1 MPRSAARDRSA
12 EVEEQMADFEVRELH
27 PAFGAEIVGF
37 EPQMPLDDRTL
48 GRLREVFDQR
58 GVLVFRDLDIDEDYQ
73 RYLVFSLIGEEAPVE
88 RPERVRRSGPML
100 VSNKAEGGAAPYGR
114 LLYHCDTMW
123 AESPQPVIS
132 LYGVTVAGPSAPT
145 MFVSMGQGWEALP
158 DQLRSRV
165 EDLQARHGQLEGGY
179 PNRGGDE
186 DVQDGYFEQSR
197 STVTPIGRA
206 HPRTGRTMLYVSQQ
220 CTIEVL
226 DLSHDENEELLEELF
241 EQLYADERVLRH
253 DWREG
258 DLVVW
263 DNQAVQ
269 HARGIVD
276 LEGPERTLRKV
287 FGPMTLTEAERS
299 QIPTFSKVAQ
309 G

>member
-1 MPRSAARDRSA
+1 
-12 EVEEQMADFEVRELH
+12 MAHFEVRELH

-37 EPQMPLDDRTL
+37 DPQMPLDDDTL
-48 GRLREVFDQR
+48 RRLREVFDR
-58 GVLVFRDLDIDEDYQ
+58 SSVLLFRDLDIDEDYQ
-73 RYLVFSLIGEEAPVE
+73 RYLVFSLIGQEPPAERQERME
-88 RPERVRRSGPML
+88 RPGPML

-114 LLYHCDTMW
+114 LLFHCDTMW
-123 AESPQPVIS
+123 AESPQPIIS
-132 LYGVTVAGPSAPT
+132 LYGVTVAEQSAPT
-145 MFVSMGQGWEALP
+145 MFVSMGEGWDTLP
-158 DQLRSRV
+158 NDLRARV
-165 EDLQARHGQLEGGY
+165 EGLEARHGQLEGGY

-186 DVQDGYFEQSR
+186 DVQDTHFDESR
-197 STVTPIGRA
+197 STVTPIARR
-206 HPRTGRTMLYVSQQ
+206 HPRTDRTMLYVSQQ

-226 DLSHDENEELLEELF
+226 DLAHDENEELLEKLF
-241 EQLYADERVLRH
+241 EQLYADNRVLRH
-253 DWREG
+253 DWRQG

-263 DNQAVQ
+263 DNVAVQ

-299 QIPTFSKVAQ
+299 HLPTFSKVAAQ